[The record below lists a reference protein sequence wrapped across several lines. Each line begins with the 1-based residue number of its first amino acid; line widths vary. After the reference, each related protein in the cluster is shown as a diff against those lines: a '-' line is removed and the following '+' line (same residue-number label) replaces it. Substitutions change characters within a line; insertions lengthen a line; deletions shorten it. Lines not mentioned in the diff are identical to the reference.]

1 MHAGVVVAGGRSTRF
16 DGADKAVAELAGTPM
31 IRRVAD
37 RIAGP
42 VDELVVNCRTDQRER
57 IAGALADYPHPVTYA
72 LDDRPDEG
80 PLAGLARG
88 LHATDA
94 DRAFAVA
101 CDVPFVDPAFVRYL
115 FDRAAAHEAA
125 VPKPDEYREALHA
138 VYRPDAAADAAMR
151 ALDRGERRAVALLDG
166 LDVVSVTAEEID
178 AHATTGS
185 FESLNTRAA
194 FDAAAERFEP

>member
-42 VDELVVNCRTDQRER
+42 VDELVVNCRADQRER
-57 IAGALADYPHPVTYA
+57 IADALAGYPLPVTYA

-80 PLAGLARG
+80 PLAGLACG
-88 LHATDA
+88 LRATDA
-94 DRAFAVA
+94 ERAFVVA

-125 VPKPDEYREALHA
+125 VPKPGGYREALHA
-138 VYRPDAAADAAMR
+138 VYRPDAAADAAVR
-151 ALDRGERRAVALLDG
+151 ALDSGERRAVALLDG
-166 LDVVSVTAEEID
+166 LDVASVTAEEID

-185 FESLNTRAA
+185 FESLNTRTA